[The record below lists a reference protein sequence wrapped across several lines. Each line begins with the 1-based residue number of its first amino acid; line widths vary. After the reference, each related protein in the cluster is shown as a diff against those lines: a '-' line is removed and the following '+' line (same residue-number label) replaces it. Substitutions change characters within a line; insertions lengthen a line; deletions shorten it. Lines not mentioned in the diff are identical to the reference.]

1 MSRHGR
7 QTRLAEVGSAG
18 QARIAAATVDVAVD
32 GLAAEVATRSLV
44 GAGVGCVR
52 VRERGLAG
60 SVSLADI
67 ARSIDPGVR
76 VEVAVGS
83 AREAAPAGGAAPGAH
98 TVRDGL
104 DVSDFR
110 DPSARAVARG
120 AHEALRA
127 LRTALGSGPG
137 GGS

>member
-7 QTRLAEVGSAG
+7 QTRLAEIGSAG

-32 GLAAEVATRSLV
+32 GLAAEVATRYLV

-52 VRERGLAG
+52 VRERGLTG
-60 SVSLADI
+60 LVDLAHV

-83 AREAAPAGGAAPGAH
+83 SREPSPAGGAAPGPHA
-98 TVRDGL
+98 VRDGF
-104 DVSDFR
+104 DVGDFR

-127 LRTALGSGPG
+127 LRTALATASGSGV
-137 GGS
+137 